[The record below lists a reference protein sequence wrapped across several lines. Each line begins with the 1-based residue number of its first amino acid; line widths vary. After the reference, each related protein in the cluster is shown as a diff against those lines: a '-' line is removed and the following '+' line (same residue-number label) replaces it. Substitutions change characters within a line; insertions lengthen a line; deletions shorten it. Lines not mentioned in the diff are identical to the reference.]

1 MRELAHQ
8 ELGML
13 SPRLQLRCGG
23 AHVGDQRVG
32 FDKRRRRV
40 ATLLPLPSVRS
51 ATVAESRERHEPK
64 MRTRVPRPAS
74 VQRELE
80 ARKASASPTAIQ
92 LIGTCRR
99 TVRPCA
105 LTTVYYSLTV
115 TSALGSFAE
124 MRGSRRR
131 VRSTLRSGHR
141 SAPKQRPV
149 RANRPNVSST
159 CRAAAT
165 DVHRRASLSLV
176 SATGAAENHQLS
188 QRIGSLDLLILGS
201 EDQA

>member
-115 TSALGSFAE
+115 TSALGQT
-124 MRGSRRR
+124 RRFR
-131 VRSTLRSGHR
+131 DVRLRSGPPPTADISRPGRHFAFGPEADM
-141 SAPKQRPV
+141 SAASSPRRRPRRWRQGGATTQLDADRV
-149 RANRPNVSST
+149 KSST
-159 CRAAAT
+159 PI
-165 DVHRRASLSLV
+165 HASL
-176 SATGAAENHQLS
+176 G
-188 QRIGSLDLLILGS
+188 
-201 EDQA
+201 

>member
-1 MRELAHQ
+1 MSRKAPSPVPFEGGSECRPDGRAAPALVVEAAILHRHALYHSELIVAAMRELAHQ

-40 ATLLPLPSVRS
+40 ATLLPFPSVRS
-51 ATVAESRERHEPK
+51 AAVAESRERHEPK

-80 ARKASASPTAIQ
+80 ARNASASPTAIQ
-92 LIGTCRR
+92 LIGTCQR

-105 LTTVYYSLTV
+105 LTTVYCSLTV
-115 TSALGSFAE
+115 TSALGQ
-124 MRGSRRR
+124 SRRFR
-131 VRSTLRSGHR
+131 I
-141 SAPKQRPV
+141 
-149 RANRPNVSST
+149 
-159 CRAAAT
+159 
-165 DVHRRASLSLV
+165 DRRYPFR
-176 SATGAAENHQLS
+176 G
-188 QRIGSLDLLILGS
+188 
-201 EDQA
+201 